1 MADNILSL
9 GDSVSSLLVKSIAST
24 VKDYHV
30 NRAIEFF
37 SKKSL
42 YWGLGHPN
50 EWENSTVKT
59 PEYNDKLIE
68 PWGFKKVAIRNLV
81 VPVENLSEGKNIIEF
96 QSQKFKVINIKDAHA
111 EACRWVYLRSV
122 LTSKDIATKSF
133 SQVSIQTGLIP
144 MESKDKDF
152 ITLSEVK
159 DMGYTEILNNR
170 TTVTADVD
178 VKINLALILEF

>member
-9 GDSVSSLLVKSIAST
+9 GKSVAPLLVKSIATT

-50 EWENSTVKT
+50 EWENSQVKT

-68 PWGFKKVAIRNLV
+68 PWGFKKVTIRNLV

-96 QSQKFKVINIKDAHA
+96 QSQKFKVININDAHA
-111 EACRWVYLRSV
+111 ESCRWVYLSST
-122 LTSKDIATKSF
+122 LTSKDISTKSF

-144 MESKDKDF
+144 RKNHDKDF
-152 ITLSEVK
+152 ITLSEVE

-170 TTVTADVD
+170 SAVNADID
-178 VKINLALILEF
+178 IKINLALILEF